1 MKGGVYSI
9 DAFNL
14 AGAFNQSFSVI
25 SKQKVGFL
33 NSQDCNYE

>member
-9 DAFNL
+9 NAFNL
-14 AGAFNQSFSVI
+14 AGAFNQSFAVI

-33 NSQDCNYE
+33 DSQNCNYK